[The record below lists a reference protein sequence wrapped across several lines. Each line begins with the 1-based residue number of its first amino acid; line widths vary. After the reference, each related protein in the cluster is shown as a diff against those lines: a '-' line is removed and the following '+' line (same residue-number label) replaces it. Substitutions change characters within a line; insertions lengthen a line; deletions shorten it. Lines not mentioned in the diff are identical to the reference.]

1 MTTEIA
7 NHEQYETWNG
17 DEGRHWALSQPR
29 YDAMLEPLTAPLLDA
44 AALAPG
50 DRVLDVGCGCGATT
64 RAAAARAA
72 GGEALG
78 VDLSGPML
86 ERATLLA
93 DDEGI
98 RNARFLRA
106 DAQTYAFPPASH
118 DALVSRLGMH
128 VFADPPAAFGN
139 LAAALRPGAR
149 LAFLSWQH
157 PRNSE
162 FARVPALALRGTE
175 PSGEGQA
182 FSLSDPA
189 RVRALLAGAGFTG
202 VAVEAVE
209 VSLRVGDTPLD
220 AVEFMAGTGALRTA
234 LASADH
240 PARERARHVLTEALE
255 PYASPDG
262 VRLGAALW
270 LTTARRAG

>member
-1 MTTEIA
+1 MTTDSA
-7 NHEQYETWNG
+7 NHEQYEAWNG

-29 YDAMLEPLTAPLLDA
+29 YDAMLEPLTAQLLDA
-44 AALAPG
+44 AVLAPG
-50 DRVLDVGCGCGATT
+50 DRVLDIGCGATT
-64 RAAAARAA
+64 RAAAARVA

-86 ERATLLA
+86 ERATRLA
-93 DDEGI
+93 DDEGV

-106 DAQTYAFPPASH
+106 DAQTYAFPPGSH

-128 VFADPPAAFGN
+128 VFADLPAAFGN

-157 PRNSE
+157 PRHSE
-162 FARVPALALRGTE
+162 FARVPALALRGAE

-182 FSLSDPA
+182 FSLCDPA

-202 VAVEAVE
+202 VAVDARE
-209 VSLRVGDTPLD
+209 VSLWVGDTPLD
-220 AVEFMAGTGALRTA
+220 AVEFMTGTGALRTA
-234 LASADH
+234 LASADR
-240 PARERARHVLTEALE
+240 PARERARYVLAEALE

-262 VRLGAALW
+262 VQLGAALW
-270 LTTARRAG
+270 LATARRAA

>member
-1 MTTEIA
+1 MTTDIA
-7 NHEQYETWNG
+7 NHEQFETWNG
-17 DEGRHWALSQPR
+17 DEGRHWARWQPR

-44 AALAPG
+44 ASLAPG
-50 DRVLDVGCGCGATT
+50 DRVLDIGCGCGATT

-78 VDLSGPML
+78 VDLSAPML
-86 ERATLLA
+86 ERAALLA
-93 DDEGI
+93 AEEGV

-157 PRNSE
+157 PRHSE
-162 FARVPALALRGTE
+162 FARVPARALRGTE

-182 FSLSDPA
+182 FSLSDPR

-202 VAVEAVE
+202 VMVEAVE
-209 VSLRVGDTPLD
+209 VSLRVGNTPLD
-220 AVEFMAGTGALRTA
+220 AVEFMTGTGALRTA
-234 LASADH
+234 LASADR
-240 PARERARHVLTEALE
+240 PARERARQVLTEALG

>member
-1 MTTEIA
+1 MTTDIA
-7 NHEQYETWNG
+7 NHEQFETWNG
-17 DEGRHWALSQPR
+17 DEGRHWARWQPR

-44 AALAPG
+44 ASLAPG
-50 DRVLDVGCGCGATT
+50 DRVLDIGCGCGATT
-64 RAAAARAA
+64 RAAARAA

-78 VDLSGPML
+78 VDLSAPML
-86 ERATLLA
+86 ERAALLA
-93 DDEGI
+93 AEEGV

-157 PRNSE
+157 PRHSE
-162 FARVPALALRGTE
+162 FARVPARALRGTE

-182 FSLSDPA
+182 FSLSDPR

-202 VAVEAVE
+202 VMVEAVE
-209 VSLRVGDTPLD
+209 VSLRVGNTPLD
-220 AVEFMAGTGALRTA
+220 AVEFMTGTGALRTA
-234 LASADH
+234 LASADR
-240 PARERARHVLTEALE
+240 PARERARQVLTEALG

>member
-1 MTTEIA
+1 MR
-7 NHEQYETWNG
+7 
-17 DEGRHWALSQPR
+17 GRR
-29 YDAMLEPLTAPLLDA
+29 
-44 AALAPG
+44 
-50 DRVLDVGCGCGATT
+50 R
-64 RAAAARAA
+64 RAA
-72 GGEALG
+72 GPSAEG
-78 VDLSGPML
+78 V
-86 ERATLLA
+86 
-93 DDEGI
+93 

-157 PRNSE
+157 PGRSE

-189 RVRALLAGAGFTG
+189 RVRALLAGASFARVT
-202 VAVEAVE
+202 VDAVE
-209 VSLRVGDTPLD
+209 VRLLMGNKPGD
-220 AVEFMAGTGALRTA
+220 AAEFMAGTGALRAA
-234 LASADH
+234 LASADR
-240 PARERARHVLTEALE
+240 PARERARQVLAEALE
-255 PYASPDG
+255 PYASPNG

-270 LTTARRAG
+270 LATARRAG